1 MALKNWLGWG
11 KKKKSATTEQAYKKL
26 NTNIV
31 NRIAP
36 DSIEETEDNIISGGN
51 YTQTLVVVDYT
62 SVLSQ
67 EAIQRLTD
75 LDENVS
81 IVQYIDYFES
91 SKVVKQLNVAIEQNE
106 IKESSKYAK
115 GVTKKRAEA
124 ENVAAD
130 MLLNNTVFKGK
141 RMFQFQLLVH
151 CVAPTQE
158 ELNRVVERVKSEVG
172 SFGKAIY
179 PRKVAKDAFDSIL
192 PFNNNKVY
200 DLTYRAMSSQAVSYS
215 FPFHENEIYMDGG
228 KIKGRN
234 MMTGNIVKVDEEK
247 LLNKH
252 SAYVGVSGSGKSTAM
267 CTDMTRDFQDDVR
280 IYTIDPKKDYG
291 PMYKA
296 MGGEWIK
303 FGLEKGGAV
312 VNIFDVPAR
321 AVTSEDDDSDKI
333 SESNPLFDK
342 ITTLGVFFKLMYP
355 QMNALQGQTLNQA
368 ILQVYREK
376 NITQDIDFSKLERT
390 DFPILQDLFNLISDW
405 RNKEKERYNPEKYEI
420 LKEFHQ
426 ILSSYCKDEDGEEG
440 LYNNLFNEPTNVKL
454 DNDLIDFD
462 ISAVY
467 RMEEVNKLIYFLLL
481 SHLRYEILN
490 GDGKRT
496 KLYIDEA
503 HIIADPKVVVAMEYL
518 FELMKVVRSFNC
530 GVAVA
535 TQSISDFLSAKTD
548 HRNYGEAVLDQAIQ
562 MLILPMK
569 RKEVEFVNET
579 LQLGLSEDDKSFLE
593 LFEATKKEQAGKGFY
608 YLGSKKVKMEVFL
621 TNLEEELWFRKNYN
635 VFSDAM

>member
-1 MALKNWLGWG
+1 MGLKNFLGWG

-141 RMFQFQLLVH
+141 RMFLFQLLIH
-151 CVAPTQE
+151 CVAQSQE

-172 SFGKAIY
+172 SFGKAVY

-200 DLTYRAMSSQAVSYS
+200 DLTYRPMSSQAVSYS

-228 KIKGRN
+228 KIKGKN

-252 SAYVGVSGSGKSTAM
+252 SAYVGVSGSGKSTSM
-267 CTDMTRDFQDDVR
+267 FTDMTRDFQDDVR

-291 PMYKA
+291 AQYKS
-296 MGGEWIK
+296 MSGEWIK
-303 FGLEKGGAV
+303 FGLEKGGNV
-312 VNIFDVPAR
+312 INIFDVPVR
-321 AVTSEDDDSDKI
+321 AVTSEDEDSDKV

-355 QMNALQGQTLNQA
+355 QMNALQEQTLNQA
-368 ILQVYREK
+368 IMIVYK
-376 NITQDIDFSKLERT
+376 DKKITQDTDFSKLKRT
-390 DFPILQDLFNLISDW
+390 DFPILQNLHDLIEEW
-405 RNKEKERYNPEKYEI
+405 KTEGEKRYSPEKYEV

-426 ILSSYCKDEDGEEG
+426 ILYSYCNDGDG
-440 LYNNLFNEPTNVKL
+440 LYNNLFNGHTNVEL
-454 DNDLIDFD
+454 NNDLIDFD

-467 RMEEVNKLIYFLLL
+467 KMEQVNKLIYFLLL

-535 TQSISDFLSAKTD
+535 TQSISDFLSAKTE

-562 MLILPMK
+562 MFILPMK

-621 TNLEEELWFRKNYN
+621 TNLEEELWFRKNYS
-635 VFSDAM
+635 VFSDVV

>member
-1 MALKNWLGWG
+1 MVLKNWLGWG
-11 KKKKSATTEQAYKKL
+11 KKKKNATTEQAYKKL

-141 RMFQFQLLVH
+141 RMFLFQLLIH

-179 PRKVAKDAFDSIL
+179 PRKVAKDAFDSVL

-200 DLTYRAMSSQAVSYS
+200 DLTYRPMSSQAVSYS
-215 FPFHENEIYMDGG
+215 FPFHENEIYMDDG

-267 CTDMTRDFQDDVR
+267 YTDMARDFQDDIR

-291 PMYKA
+291 AIYKA
-296 MGGEWIK
+296 KGGEWIK

-321 AVTSEDDDSDKI
+321 AVTSEDDDSDKV

-368 ILQVYREK
+368 ILQVYRDK
-376 NITQDIDFSKLERT
+376 HITQDIDFSKLKRK
-390 DFPILQDLFNLISDW
+390 DFPILQDLFDLIADW
-405 RNKEKERYNPEKYEI
+405 KNQRSKRYNPEKYEI

-426 ILSSYCKDEDGEEG
+426 ILSSYCKDEEGEGG
-440 LYNNLFNEPTNVKL
+440 LYNNLFNEPTNVEL

-535 TQSISDFLSAKTD
+535 TQSISDFLSAKTE

-593 LFEATKKEQAGKGFY
+593 LFEATKRDQAGKGFY

-621 TNLEEELWFRKNYN
+621 TDLEEELWFRKNYS
-635 VFSDAM
+635 VLSDAM

>member
-1 MALKNWLGWG
+1 MVLKNWLGWG
-11 KKKKSATTEQAYKKL
+11 KKKKNATTEQAYKKL

-141 RMFQFQLLVH
+141 RMFLFQLLIH

-179 PRKVAKDAFDSIL
+179 PRKVAKDAFDSVL

-200 DLTYRAMSSQAVSYS
+200 DLTYRPMSSQAVSYS

-267 CTDMTRDFQDDVR
+267 YTDMARDFQDDIR

-291 PMYKA
+291 AIYKA
-296 MGGEWIK
+296 KGGEWIK

-321 AVTSEDDDSDKI
+321 AVTSEDDDSDKV

-368 ILQVYREK
+368 ILQVYRDK
-376 NITQDIDFSKLERT
+376 HITQDIDFSKLKRK
-390 DFPILQDLFNLISDW
+390 DFPILQDLFDLIADW
-405 RNKEKERYNPEKYEI
+405 KNQGSKRYNPEKYEI

-426 ILSSYCKDEDGEEG
+426 ILSSYCKDEEGEGG
-440 LYNNLFNEPTNVKL
+440 LYNNLFNEPTNVEL

-535 TQSISDFLSAKTD
+535 TQSISDFLSAKTE

-593 LFEATKKEQAGKGFY
+593 LFEATKRDQAGKGFY

-621 TNLEEELWFRKNYN
+621 TDLEEELWFRKNYS
-635 VFSDAM
+635 VLSDAM